1 MLMAESDDE
10 GNINRSGIAEYDKT
24 NEGKCK
30 GIVKYWVTTMV
41 DGGMGCRSGLI
52 GMETGGDIKE

>member
-10 GNINRSGIAEYDKT
+10 GNITLLGIAYDEKT
-24 NEGKCK
+24 NEGKCI
-30 GIVKYWVTTMV
+30 GIVKYWGPAIV

-52 GMETGGDIKE
+52 SMETGGEIKE

>member
-10 GNINRSGIAEYDKT
+10 GNITHSRIAEDDKT
-24 NEGKCK
+24 NEGKCR
-30 GIVKYWVTTMV
+30 GIVKDWVLVIM

-52 GMETGGDIKE
+52 GMETGG

>member
-10 GNINRSGIAEYDKT
+10 GNIALSGIAEDDKK

-30 GIVKYWVTTMV
+30 GIVKDWGPAIV
-41 DGGMGCRSGLI
+41 DGGMGCRFGMI
-52 GMETGGDIKE
+52 GMETGGETKE